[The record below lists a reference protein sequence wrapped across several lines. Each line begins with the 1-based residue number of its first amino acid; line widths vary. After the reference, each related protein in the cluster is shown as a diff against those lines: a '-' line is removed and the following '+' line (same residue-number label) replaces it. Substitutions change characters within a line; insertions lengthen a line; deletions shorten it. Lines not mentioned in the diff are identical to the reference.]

1 MGRPRSAA
9 LEAAIIDIKNGMS
22 INSAVKKHGA
32 PVASIYRLVHAGEII
47 PHKNEKEWDRNIMKK
62 CSKCKNILD
71 ISEFYKRDCYCKSCR
86 WDYRNPQTGK
96 GYELDKFLQRIL
108 CMRWKRI

>member
-1 MGRPRSAA
+1 MGRPRSPA
-9 LEAAIIDIKNGMS
+9 LNAAITDVKNGMS
-22 INSAVKKHGA
+22 INDAVKKHGA

-47 PHKNEKEWDRNIMKK
+47 PHKNEKE
-62 CSKCKNILD
+62 
-71 ISEFYKRDCYCKSCR
+71 RD
-86 WDYRNPQTGK
+86 RNPQTGK